1 MRTFFLLMTLWIST
15 PAFSQSETTKTS
27 ILADSKAEFPGGQDA
42 FRKEY
47 MRMVYAYVDMT
58 AYAVNGKFSFILTI
72 DEKGKMSELKIY
84 PKVRNDEEFKQDMNF
99 AMKRIKKKWKPAIKN
114 GVPVS
119 SNIIFD
125 INFTSDHSDEE
136 F

>member
-1 MRTFFLLMTLWIST
+1 MALLIST
-15 PAFSQSETTKTS
+15 PAFSQSETIKTS

-136 F
+136 Y

>member
-1 MRTFFLLMTLWIST
+1 MRTFFLLMTLLIST
-15 PAFSQSETTKTS
+15 PAFSQSETTKSS

-42 FRKEY
+42 FRKEF

-125 INFTSDHSDEE
+125 INFSSEHADHD
-136 F
+136 